1 MDSFRLRL
9 CLLLLLAFVL
19 TPAAVGGGQEA
30 ETPKEAPPQQKVGVV
45 VIPVLFYM
53 PETKWGGGVGGLLT
67 FRSPKSL
74 PQARPSSLYFY
85 MIYTQL
91 KQFEAQFQP
100 EFYFQDEKYILS
112 GTLLWQKYPDKFWG
126 FGPSTPDEAEENYTP
141 LTTALQASYQR
152 KIWPEQKLFI
162 GLQGFLEKYKILEKE
177 AGKSLDSGLWPGC
190 AKGTSV
196 GLGFILNRDT
206 RDNIFSPTRG
216 DYWQLSATL
225 YRKFLGGDFDYTAFK
240 LDLRRFY
247 PVFGTHVLGFQ
258 ALLQTTGGTPPF
270 KSYPRLGGSD
280 NMRGYYS
287 GRYRDKCLAT
297 IQAEYRMPL
306 WWRFGLVGF
315 AGLGNVTD
323 RLGQIKFDSLKFAAG
338 FGIRFKIV
346 PKEGANLRLDFAW
359 GKGTSG
365 FYFTAREAF

>member
-1 MDSFRLRL
+1 MNSLRTGF

-19 TPAAVGGGQEA
+19 APAVSGGQEA
-30 ETPKEAPPQQKVGVV
+30 EKPKEAPAQQKVGVV

-74 PQARPSSLYFY
+74 PQERPSSLYFY
-85 MIYTQL
+85 LIYTQL
-91 KQFEAQFQP
+91 KQFETQFQP
-100 EFYFQDEKYILS
+100 EFYFRGENY
-112 GTLLWQKYPDKFWG
+112 LLNGKLTWSKYPDKTWG
-126 FGPSTPDEAEENYTP
+126 IGPAAPEEAEENYTP
-141 LTTALQASYQR
+141 QTASLEFSYQR
-152 KIWPEQKLFI
+152 KVWPRQKLFI
-162 GLQGFLEKYKILEKE
+162 GFQGFLESYKILEKE
-177 AGKSLDSGLWPGC
+177 TGKSLDSGLWPGT
-190 AKGTSV
+190 AKGTNV

-206 RDNIFSPTRG
+206 RDNIFFPTRG

-225 YRKFLGGDFDYTAFK
+225 YSKSLGGDFDYTSFK

-247 PVFGTHVLGFQ
+247 PVFSTHVLAFQ

-280 NMRGYYS
+280 NMRGYYL

-297 IQAEYRMPL
+297 IQAEYRLPL

-315 AGLGNVTD
+315 AGLGNVAD
-323 RLGQIKFDSLKFAAG
+323 SLGRINFDSMKFAAG

-346 PKEGANLRLDFAW
+346 PKEGTNLRFDIAW